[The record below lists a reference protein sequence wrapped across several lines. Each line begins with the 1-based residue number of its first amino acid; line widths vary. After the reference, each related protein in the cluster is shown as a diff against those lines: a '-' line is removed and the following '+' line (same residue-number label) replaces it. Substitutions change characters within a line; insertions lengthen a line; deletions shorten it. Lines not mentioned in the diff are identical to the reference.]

1 MKRTRSMR
9 AAAFSSA
16 AACALIVLG
25 ACAASSQSGSGAG
38 QTVTALH
45 ALDCGDITTSDRSQ
59 FSPGVGV
66 GQRLDL
72 TNTCYVVRHPRGVLV
87 WDTGL
92 PDALA
97 ASPDGMRGQQYHV
110 RRKQT
115 LTDQLTRLGLTPDA
129 INYLAISHLHF
140 DHSGNANYFTK
151 ATWLI
156 QKPEY
161 EAAFSARAPQMG
173 FELGSYDKLKSNPVQ
188 QLTGDHDVFGD
199 SSVVILSTPG
209 HTIGHQSLLVRLP
222 SGNKVLLS
230 GDLWHFRGNRQ
241 IRGVPAFNFDKAQ
254 TLASM
259 DRVEAL
265 LKAHNARLIIQHDPE
280 DVAALGPLPATVR

>member
-1 MKRTRSMR
+1 MARTRSMR
-9 AAAFSSA
+9 ALGYSSA
-16 AACALIVLG
+16 AACALILG
-25 ACAASSQSGSGAG
+25 ACAAPSQSDAGAG
-38 QTVTALH
+38 GTVTALH
-45 ALDCGDITTSDRSQ
+45 ALDCGDISTTDQSQ

-66 GQRLDL
+66 GQKLDL

-97 ASPDGMRGQQYHV
+97 ASPDGMRGEQYHV

-115 LTDQLTRLGLTPDA
+115 LTDQLTKLGLTPDA

-161 EAAFSARAPQMG
+161 EAAFSTRAPQMG
-173 FELGSYDKLKSNPVQ
+173 FETGSYDKLKSNPVR

-230 GDLWHFRGNRQ
+230 GDLWHFRANRQ
-241 IRGVPAFNFDKAQ
+241 MRGVPAFNFDKAQ

-265 LKAHNARLIIQHDPE
+265 LKAHDARLIIQHDPQ
-280 DVAALGPLPATVR
+280 DVAALGPLPAAVR